1 MKRPQTQA
9 ISFFEIPAC
18 RFCRIRVPSTTLVE
32 IFKSVWICNSLPN
45 SHPAAENLLFKKK
58 FTDPDKV
65 CWYAPEIGANTFAFS
80 IRTACVHSS
89 QSPSVALKG
98 GGGGGVMQWP
108 HNPIWKP
115 VCLHCNHICWM
126 VANLPQKRKGIAK
139 KQSFQSKKVNSL
151 HLERLKLGASE
162 REMRELKKL
171 TLSSS
176 RRRRHQNLGAIE
188 GDEWFWK
195 N

>member
-1 MKRPQTQA
+1 
-9 ISFFEIPAC
+9 
-18 RFCRIRVPSTTLVE
+18 
-32 IFKSVWICNSLPN
+32 
-45 SHPAAENLLFKKK
+45 
-58 FTDPDKV
+58 
-65 CWYAPEIGANTFAFS
+65 
-80 IRTACVHSS
+80 
-89 QSPSVALKG
+89 
-98 GGGGGVMQWP
+98 
-108 HNPIWKP
+108 
-115 VCLHCNHICWM
+115 M

-188 GDEWFWK
+188 GDE
-195 N
+195 